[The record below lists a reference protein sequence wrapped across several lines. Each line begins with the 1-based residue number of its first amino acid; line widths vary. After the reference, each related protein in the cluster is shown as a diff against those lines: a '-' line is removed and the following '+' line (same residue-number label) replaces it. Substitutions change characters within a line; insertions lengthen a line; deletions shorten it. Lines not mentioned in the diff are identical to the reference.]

1 MSAAAPA
8 APAAGTGRARA
19 VDLTWFRRRQLR
31 TLMGVV
37 AVVVAF
43 QLCSMVCNF
52 SLTYALGSVPAAFVW
67 MLQNFVPTA
76 ESLANFPLVIT
87 QTVST
92 ALDSVAATV
101 IAAVAGIVLSVL
113 GSSTIGV
120 SWAPVRGAIRAIA
133 SVFRNI
139 PMIAWALLLLLS
151 FKQNEFTGFL
161 ALFLTT
167 FGQLTRFF
175 LDTFDEI
182 PTGPV
187 EALKSCG
194 AGYWQIVFQQVAA
207 RGRRPHELDAL
218 HGGDQHPLCHAH
230 RPAYGHGH
238 RFCVQPVLHVV
249 PLRHRRPRHHRHHR
263 VRARDRG
270 GFQCGEEVD
279 DLMVSVSLSE
289 RTAATLERD
298 FAGRI
303 RLTARAGRNM
313 SVQLTLIV
321 LVCSRL

>member
-19 VDLTWFRRRQLR
+19 VDLTWFRKRQLR
-31 TLMGVV
+31 ALMGMV

-67 MLQNFVPTA
+67 MFQNFIPTA

-120 SWAPVRGAIRAIA
+120 SWAPVRAVIRAIA

-167 FGQLTRFF
+167 FGQLARFF

-194 AGYWQIVFQQVAA
+194 AGYWQIVFQAGLPLAVA
-207 RGRRPHELDAL
+207 
-218 HGGDQHPLCHAH
+218 
-230 RPAYGHGH
+230 
-238 RFCVQPVLHVV
+238 
-249 PLRHRRPRHHRHHR
+249 
-263 VRARDRG
+263 
-270 GFQCGEEVD
+270 
-279 DLMVSVSLSE
+279 DLMSWMLYMVETNIRS
-289 RTAATLERD
+289 ATLIGLLTGTGIGFVFNLYYTSFRYD
-298 FAGRI
+298 TAGLVI
-303 RLTARAGRNM
+303 IVTI
-313 SVQLTLIV
+313 VFV
-321 LVCSRL
+321 LVIEAVSNVARRSMI

>member
-194 AGYWQIVFQQVAA
+194 AGYYSRALRGLPLAVADLMSWMLYMVETNIRSATLIGLLTGTGIGFVFNLYYTSFRYDTAGLVIIVTIVF
-207 RGRRPHELDAL
+207 
-218 HGGDQHPLCHAH
+218 
-230 RPAYGHGH
+230 
-238 RFCVQPVLHVV
+238 
-249 PLRHRRPRHHRHHR
+249 
-263 VRARDRG
+263 
-270 GFQCGEEVD
+270 
-279 DLMVSVSLSE
+279 
-289 RTAATLERD
+289 
-298 FAGRI
+298 
-303 RLTARAGRNM
+303 
-313 SVQLTLIV
+313 V
-321 LVCSRL
+321 LVIEAVSNVARRSMI

>member
-19 VDLTWFRRRQLR
+19 VDLTWFRRRPLR

-52 SLTYALGSVPAAFVW
+52 SLTYALSSVPAAFVW
-67 MLQNFVPTA
+67 MFQNFVPTA

-194 AGYWQIVFQQVAA
+194 AGYWQIVFQAGLPLAVA
-207 RGRRPHELDAL
+207 
-218 HGGDQHPLCHAH
+218 
-230 RPAYGHGH
+230 
-238 RFCVQPVLHVV
+238 
-249 PLRHRRPRHHRHHR
+249 
-263 VRARDRG
+263 
-270 GFQCGEEVD
+270 
-279 DLMVSVSLSE
+279 DLMSWMLYMVETNIRS
-289 RTAATLERD
+289 ATLIGLLTGTGIGFVFNLYYTSFRYD
-298 FAGRI
+298 TAGLVI
-303 RLTARAGRNM
+303 IVTI
-313 SVQLTLIV
+313 VFV
-321 LVCSRL
+321 LVIEAVSNVARRSMI

>member
-194 AGYWQIVFQQVAA
+194 AGYWQIVFQAGLPLAVA
-207 RGRRPHELDAL
+207 
-218 HGGDQHPLCHAH
+218 
-230 RPAYGHGH
+230 
-238 RFCVQPVLHVV
+238 
-249 PLRHRRPRHHRHHR
+249 
-263 VRARDRG
+263 
-270 GFQCGEEVD
+270 
-279 DLMVSVSLSE
+279 DLMSWMLYMVETNIRS
-289 RTAATLERD
+289 ATLIGLLTGTGIGFVFNLYYTSFRYD
-298 FAGRI
+298 TAGLVI
-303 RLTARAGRNM
+303 IVTI
-313 SVQLTLIV
+313 VFV
-321 LVCSRL
+321 LVIEAVSNVARRSMI

>member
-19 VDLTWFRRRQLR
+19 VDLTWFRKRQLR

-67 MLQNFVPTA
+67 MFQNFIPTA

-87 QTVST
+87 QTIST

-120 SWAPVRGAIRAIA
+120 SWAPVRGVIRAIA

-194 AGYWQIVFQQVAA
+194 AGYWQIVFQAGLPLAVA
-207 RGRRPHELDAL
+207 
-218 HGGDQHPLCHAH
+218 
-230 RPAYGHGH
+230 
-238 RFCVQPVLHVV
+238 
-249 PLRHRRPRHHRHHR
+249 
-263 VRARDRG
+263 
-270 GFQCGEEVD
+270 
-279 DLMVSVSLSE
+279 DLMSWMLYMVETNIRS
-289 RTAATLERD
+289 ATLIGLLTGTGIGFVFNLYYTSFRYD
-298 FAGRI
+298 TAGLVI
-303 RLTARAGRNM
+303 IVTI
-313 SVQLTLIV
+313 VFV
-321 LVCSRL
+321 LVIEAVSNVARRSMI

>member
-19 VDLTWFRRRQLR
+19 VDLTWFRKRQLR

-67 MLQNFVPTA
+67 MFQNFIPTA

-120 SWAPVRGAIRAIA
+120 SWAPVRGVIRAIA

-194 AGYWQIVFQQVAA
+194 AGYWQIVFQAGLPLAVA
-207 RGRRPHELDAL
+207 
-218 HGGDQHPLCHAH
+218 
-230 RPAYGHGH
+230 
-238 RFCVQPVLHVV
+238 
-249 PLRHRRPRHHRHHR
+249 
-263 VRARDRG
+263 
-270 GFQCGEEVD
+270 
-279 DLMVSVSLSE
+279 DLMSWMLYMVETNIRS
-289 RTAATLERD
+289 ATLIGLLTGTGIGFVFNLYYTSFRYD
-298 FAGRI
+298 TAGLVI
-303 RLTARAGRNM
+303 IVTI
-313 SVQLTLIV
+313 VFV
-321 LVCSRL
+321 LVIEAVSNVARRSMI